1 MSKITQSPT
10 FCPEPW
16 TTLNID
22 QTGQVLPCLHSYG
35 WDYNSNKQNSL
46 GSIKQQP
53 IQSIINGPTLKELKE
68 TIAQGNWH
76 SFCQSCQHN
85 ESSGGNSARLT
96 RRISPELMDQIDLD
110 IDFFKLTNLTVCW
123 TNLCNLTCTYCNPE
137 TSTAWQHIKKIP
149 ITHIRNKSDDLIQLA
164 KDNRDS
170 LIGLTLG
177 GGEPLLQPGLLE
189 FLQEID
195 SSRAK
200 VIVTTN
206 LSIDLT
212 KNYIYQE
219 LQKWPTVVWQIS
231 FDNANADKFEY
242 VRRGASWELFK
253 RNIQLMKSDG
263 QHVVA
268 HPAYS
273 IYCAFDL
280 VDYFD
285 FCQLYNLDIYWC
297 DLIDPTVLDARKLP
311 DILRN
316 RAKAEIDLVLDKY
329 GSNSANN
336 HRLSLDILRRYRA
349 QLDLPVINGT
359 TLDKL
364 LDWHKHQEQT
374 MLPPGP
380 TFEEI
385 WPEFKNNLQISF

>member
-1 MSKITQSPT
+1 MSKITKSPT

-35 WDYNSNKQNSL
+35 WDYRNNRQNSL
-46 GSIKQQP
+46 GSIKQQN

-96 RRISPELMDQIDLD
+96 RHIPTELMDQIDLD
-110 IDFFKLTNLTVCW
+110 INFFKLINLTVCW

-149 ITHIRNKSDDLIQLA
+149 ITHVRNKSDDLIQLA

-189 FLQEID
+189 FLKEID

-200 VIVTTN
+200 VVVTTN
-206 LSIDLT
+206 LSIDLN
-212 KNYIYQE
+212 KNAIYQE
-219 LQKWPTVVWQIS
+219 LRKWPSVAWQIS
-231 FDNANADKFEY
+231 FDNADPAKFEY
-242 VRRGASWELFK
+242 VRRGASWEIFE
-253 RNIQLMKSDG
+253 RNIQLMKTDQ
-263 QHVVA
+263 QHIIA

-280 VDYFD
+280 VEYFE
-285 FCQLYNLDIYWC
+285 FCQLYDIAIYWC
-297 DLIDPTVLDARKLP
+297 DLMDPAVLDTRNLP
-311 DILRN
+311 NVLRI
-316 RAKAEIDLVLDKY
+316 RAQQQIDLVLAKY
-329 GSNSANN
+329 ESNPANT
-336 HRLSLDILRRYRA
+336 HRLSLDILKRYHA
-349 QLDLPVINGT
+349 QLALPAVNIT
-359 TLDKL
+359 TIDKL
-364 LDWHKHQEQT
+364 AQWHTQQEQI
-374 MLPPGP
+374 MLPPGLP
-380 TFEEI
+380 FTAL
-385 WPEFKNNLQISF
+385 WPEFTK